1 MSSGY
6 NRVIMIG
13 NLTKDPEVRAVG
25 SQSVCKLN
33 IASNRQ
39 YKNKQTGNMSQEVCF
54 IDVDV
59 WGVQADSCKLYL
71 QKGRSVLVE
80 GRLKLDSWK
89 DAEGNAK
96 SKHSILAEKVVFLAS
111 GAQKEESEDA
121 SEVVEIMDS
130 VRKDAYIGA
139 KSFSKEK
146 SSFDKKS
153 KKNDDDGFTFE
164 NKSPFSEDDLP
175 F

>member
-13 NLTKDPEVRAVG
+13 NLTKDPEVRSVG

-39 YKNKQTGNMSQEVCF
+39 YKNKQTGSMSQEVCF

-71 QKGRSVLVE
+71 QKGRQILVE

-96 SKHSILAEKVVFLAS
+96 SKHSILSERVVFLAA
-111 GAQKEESEDA
+111 GAQKEEA
-121 SEVVEIMDS
+121 GDS
-130 VRKDAYIGA
+130 VEGGEIIDSGRKDAYIGA
-139 KSFSKEK
+139 KSFSKDK
-146 SSFDKKS
+146 SSFDKKI
-153 KKNDDDGFTFE
+153 KKNDDESFSFD
-164 NKSPFSEDDLP
+164 NKSPFSEEDLP